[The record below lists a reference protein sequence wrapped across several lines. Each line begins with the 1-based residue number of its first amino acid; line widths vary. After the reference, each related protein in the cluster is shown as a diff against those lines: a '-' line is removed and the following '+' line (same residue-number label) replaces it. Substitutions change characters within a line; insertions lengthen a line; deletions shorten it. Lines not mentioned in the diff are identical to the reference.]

1 LGGVAGRLDA
11 AETGEVDRA
20 VRLILG
26 VL

>member
-1 LGGVAGRLDA
+1 LGGFVGRLDA